1 MDFTDW
7 DAFLGAPPSSEL
19 SEGAG
24 LGQIDDFYQEGQTQL
39 SDAIATAE
47 TANSLQEDALLPPLP
62 PLMALSGVEEVIET
76 AESAPEPVIP
86 SPPPSGLYDSFD
98 ELLAFLQTFHRDNGA
113 AIKILKS
120 ANPREVYGERKYT
133 YYVLACDRA
142 GSQTSTSTGI
152 RRSST
157 QRLDCPFKQQAR
169 DLTKHR
175 ALPAREMLEIMRDSS
190 GAEPTFFRQSDI
202 YNDRQKIRIE
212 GLNGLSA
219 TQAWIKQLQDN
230 NLRHWIK
237 IDDDNKVEGVLWT
250 YPWPEKMW
258 RQFPEVLGLDNTYK
272 TNRFHMYLFEVIGIT
287 DQKSVA
293 NFAFGLIN
301 TEKED
306 GFLWLYKETALKNA
320 LTATFPGAQQQLCV
334 YHINA
339 KVRAR
344 IRSRWKAEDGRS
356 DDEVDEAGDNEAEV
370 ADGDGDLVA
379 RAAEQEVAEHG
390 CAALLPAAD
399 PLTRDGMFRAWQ
411 QVVYAEDE
419 ADFQS
424 AWNKMK
430 AIYNPTQN
438 HILRYISKEY
448 MPYRE
453 QWARCF
459 IKRYRNFGQRVNSP
473 VETAHK
479 DVKSFLITGTSD
491 LLHLHNAISLMLQK
505 KERDYNEKA
514 AAMQM
519 RQRQRFIQQQ
529 GWLGNIPMT
538 VSYVAVDLLAQ
549 QHRLA
554 VAAMPSSRGLMPEPL
569 RPCTGS
575 FMQQYALPCSHM
587 IFKKLDDGEALS
599 KEDVH
604 PRWWLA
610 KPLDIDEPLL
620 RLRDPDV
627 VQSLRG
633 RPRLPNNEK
642 MTVPSSLRA
651 DDGQDEAQQQETAQ
665 STQQQRRRQPKQT
678 SQSHRRE
685 RRAKPSARRDLSQF
699 EVEGSQRSS
708 QRSSRSR
715 GRGRTR
721 AASSPSTRS
730 SQSRVNSQ
738 STRTARGRSR
748 RSAIASSTARLAAI
762 AAAAF
767 ETDPETD
774 PETESEAEDVI
785 EVIPATQPGA
795 DEPDG
800 LAGP

>member
-1 MDFTDW
+1 
-7 DAFLGAPPSSEL
+7 
-19 SEGAG
+19 
-24 LGQIDDFYQEGQTQL
+24 
-39 SDAIATAE
+39 
-47 TANSLQEDALLPPLP
+47 
-62 PLMALSGVEEVIET
+62 MASSGVEEVIET
-76 AESAPEPVIP
+76 AELAPEPVIP
-86 SPPPSGLYDSFD
+86 SPPLSGLYDSFD

-113 AIKILKS
+113 AIRILKS
-120 ANPREVYGERKYT
+120 ANPRE
-133 YYVLACDRA
+133 
-142 GSQTSTSTGI
+142 
-152 RRSST
+152 
-157 QRLDCPFKQQAR
+157 
-169 DLTKHR
+169 
-175 ALPAREMLEIMRDSS
+175 
-190 GAEPTFFRQSDI
+190 SDI
-202 YNDRQKIRIE
+202 YNDRQKISIK
-212 GLNGLSA
+212 GLNGLST

-237 IDDDNKVEGVLWT
+237 VDDDNKVEDVLWT
-250 YPWPEKMW
+250 YPWSEKMW

-272 TNRFHMYLFEVIGIT
+272 TNRQESGQGGRPKT
-287 DQKSVA
+287 GEA
-293 NFAFGLIN
+293 
-301 TEKED
+301 T
-306 GFLWLYKETALKNA
+306 TR
-320 LTATFPGAQQQLCV
+320 LT
-334 YHINA
+334 
-339 KVRAR
+339 RA
-344 IRSRWKAEDGRS
+344 
-356 DDEVDEAGDNEAEV
+356 DDDEAEV

-399 PLTRDGMFRAWQ
+399 PFTRDGMFRAWQ

-448 MPYRE
+448 IPYRE

-473 VETAHK
+473 VETAHE
-479 DVKSFLITGTSD
+479 DVKSFLIAGTSD
-491 LLHLHNAISLMLQK
+491 LLHLHNAISLMRQ

-519 RQRQRFIQQQ
+519 RPRQRFIQQQ
-529 GWLGNIPMT
+529 GHI
-538 VSYVAVDLLAQ
+538 
-549 QHRLA
+549 
-554 VAAMPSSRGLMPEPL
+554 
-569 RPCTGS
+569 
-575 FMQQYALPCSHM
+575 
-587 IFKKLDDGEALS
+587 IFKTLDDGEALS

-633 RPRLPNNEK
+633 QPRLPKNEK
-642 MTVPSSLRA
+642 ITVPSSLRA
-651 DDGQDEAQQQETAQ
+651 DDGQDEAQHETAQ

-678 SQSHRRE
+678 SQPHHRE

-699 EVEGSQRSS
+699 KVEGWQRSS
-708 QRSSRSR
+708 QRWSRSR
-715 GRGRTR
+715 GCGRTR

-748 RSAIASSTARLAAI
+748 RSATASSTARLAAI
-762 AAAAF
+762 AVAAF
-767 ETDPETD
+767 ETD

-795 DEPDG
+795 DGPDE